1 MAESA
6 LFHGQEDPSL
16 LFSSHVLPKLKL
28 VDLFALSQTTK
39 QLRCMVQTPA
49 DLAAAAA
56 ASLPAG
62 HPILASWGPQILQ
75 VGSDVSL
82 AQAQQCSAKPRD
94 DWLNKGW
101 TWHQCSSG

>member
-6 LFHGQEDPSL
+6 LFNGQEDHSL
-16 LFSSHVLPKLKL
+16 LFRSHVLPKLKL

-39 QLRCMVQTPA
+39 QLRCMVQTPP

-62 HPILASWGPQILQ
+62 HPILASRAPQILQ
-75 VGSDVSL
+75 VGSNASL
-82 AQAQQCSAKPRD
+82 GTAVLCQAPN

-101 TWHQCSSG
+101 TCYCCSSG